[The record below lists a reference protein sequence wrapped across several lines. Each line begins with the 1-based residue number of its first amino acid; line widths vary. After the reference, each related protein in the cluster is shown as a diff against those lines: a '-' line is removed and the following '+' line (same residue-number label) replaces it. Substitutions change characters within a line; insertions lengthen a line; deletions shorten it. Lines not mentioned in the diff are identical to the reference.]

1 MSMQVKAYLKQAYR
15 LNELIQSDQ
24 QELEDL
30 RLLASSVP
38 GIDYSKDKVQSSPS
52 GDAGFTNIVMRIVEL
67 EAAINK
73 DIDRLLALKLEIRE
87 TINAVQDNEERLLL
101 KYRYLNFMSWDDI
114 CSMMCISVRTAH
126 RIHSSAIANVK
137 IPAKIES

>member
-1 MSMQVKAYLKQAYR
+1 MQTKTYLKQAYR

-30 RLLASSVP
+30 RLLAGSVP

-52 GDAGFTNIVMRIVEL
+52 GDAGFTNIVMKIIEL
-67 EAAINK
+67 EAAINN
-73 DIDRLLALKLEIRE
+73 DIERLLALKLEIRE

-101 KYRYLNFMSWDDI
+101 KYRYLNFMSWEDV
-114 CSMMCISVRTAH
+114 CSYMQVSMRTAH
-126 RIHSSAIANVK
+126 RIHKSALENVK
-137 IPAKIES
+137 VPDKFES

>member
-1 MSMQVKAYLKQAYR
+1 MQTKTYLKQAYR

-30 RLLASSVP
+30 RLLAGSVP

-52 GDAGFTNIVMRIVEL
+52 GDAGFTNIVMKIIEL
-67 EAAINK
+67 EAAINN
-73 DIDRLLALKLEIRE
+73 DIERLLALKLEIRE

-101 KYRYLNFMSWDDI
+101 KYRYLNFMSWEDV
-114 CSMMCISVRTAH
+114 CSYMQVSMRTAH
-126 RIHSSAIANVK
+126 RIHKSALENVK
-137 IPAKIES
+137 IPNKFES

>member
-1 MSMQVKAYLKQAYR
+1 MQTKTYLKQAYR

-30 RLLASSVP
+30 RLLAGSVP

-52 GDAGFTNIVMRIVEL
+52 GDAGFTNIVMKIIEL
-67 EAAINK
+67 EAAINN
-73 DIDRLLALKLEIRE
+73 DIERLLALKLEIRE

-101 KYRYLNFMSWDDI
+101 KYRYLNFMSWEDV
-114 CSMMCISVRTAH
+114 CSYMQVSMRTAH
-126 RIHSSAIANVK
+126 RIHAAALANVQ
-137 IPAKIES
+137 IPKS

>member
-1 MSMQVKAYLKQAYR
+1 

-30 RLLASSVP
+30 RLLAGSVP

-52 GDAGFTNIVMRIVEL
+52 GDAGFTNIVMKIIEL
-67 EAAINK
+67 EAAINN
-73 DIDRLLALKLEIRE
+73 DIERLLALKLEIRE

-101 KYRYLNFMSWDDI
+101 KYRYLNFMSWEDV
-114 CSMMCISVRTAH
+114 CSYMQVSMRTAH
-126 RIHSSAIANVK
+126 RIHKSALENVK
-137 IPAKIES
+137 VPDKFES

>member
-1 MSMQVKAYLKQAYR
+1 MQTKTYLKQAYR

-30 RLLASSVP
+30 RLLAGSVP

-52 GDAGFTNIVMRIVEL
+52 GDAGFTNIVMKIIEL
-67 EAAINK
+67 EAAINN
-73 DIDRLLALKLEIRE
+73 DIERLLALKLEIRE

-101 KYRYLNFMSWDDI
+101 KYRYLNFMSWEDV
-114 CSMMCISVRTAH
+114 CSYMQVSMRTAH
-126 RIHSSAIANVK
+126 RIHKAALENII
-137 IPAKIES
+137 IPEH